1 MPFIEAPTTFYM
13 GRQYDPTAG
22 RLLDDVVYYDSRD
35 LTTHAVVV
43 GMTGSGKTGLCI
55 TLLEEAALDGLP
67 AIIIDPKGDITNL
80 LLTFPELRPEDFGP
94 WVNVDDAR
102 RAGLD
107 INEYSRDIAQRWR
120 EGLSSWGI
128 GPQRLAALK
137 NAAEFSIYT
146 PGSDAGLPISIL
158 DAMHAPREGWDG
170 NEEYHR
176 ERIRGITTALLALT
190 GVKTPNAVNSREHV
204 LISNLFEYAWRG
216 GIDLNLQDIIVQVQQ
231 PPFNKLGVL
240 DIDSFFPEKD
250 RFKLA
255 MELNN
260 IIASPS
266 FQSWLRGEPLDLQ
279 YLMYTPQ
286 GKPRINIFYIAHLS
300 DAERT
305 FIMTL
310 LLENILATMRSMSGT
325 TSLRAILYIDEVYGH
340 LPPYPK
346 NPPTKEPLLR
356 LLKQGRAFGIGV
368 VLATQN
374 PGDLDYK
381 GLSNAGTWFIGRL
394 QTENDKKKVLDG
406 LATVSSAENQLNLE
420 TLDKL
425 ISSVDP
431 RVFVMNNVHDPS
443 GPVLLHTRW
452 AMSYLRGPLTRDQ
465 IRRLM
470 DPRARQPTNQAQYGQ
485 QAYNTQ
491 PVYGQQ
497 QPQYAPPT
505 YGQQPPAYG
514 QQPATSAYGQQPQ
527 AAPPTY
533 GQQPQVAPPA
543 YGQSP
548 SATGPQNTLS
558 QPYTPAPG
566 AGGGFAPQPPPGLP
580 GSNVQQPPAYS
591 GYTPAPAGSTPPPM
605 SLPEAPGAG
614 RLGVVPPPPPLPENT
629 QGPYNPVQYQPPT
642 APFQNNTAGIS
653 PTGFTPPPA
662 PYQTGASPYTGQA
675 YSPPSAPYQ
684 EPANPFA
691 PPSAP
696 YPAGGAPVAP
706 QSYVPPTAPFT
717 GQEADFNTGVA
728 VPSGGRGGAAK
739 GAKSSK
745 SVASGNTMSV
755 TGFERDADLPTGYSY
770 TPPVI
775 ASAISQFYLPTVI
788 TMQQGIAR
796 WERQMGQRATQ
807 FGGNQLV
814 YTPFLLAQV
823 QVRYLDRK
831 SGVNMVETY
840 AYYVPNLDRAGL
852 IQWDQYRDRP
862 VVASQLSAAPFQQAA
877 YGELSPGMTDR
888 ARLTQLK
895 NEVVDYLTRTAGMTL
910 PYNSS
915 LDIYGTPGTG
925 FQDFQMRVNAAAREA
940 RDAEIDKVTAKYE
953 TIFDRMEEKIRREER
968 ERRSDQQAVQDLGQ
982 EELFT
987 LGEAVVS
994 LMRGHTAYTLSRV
1007 SRARRYKGQA
1017 KGDVAESNAVIREV
1031 EAEMDAAQQRFEY
1044 ELQQV
1049 NAKWKQIAGTVE
1061 EVRVTPFKKDIFP
1074 ELFGICWVPE
1084 YLLDINGVQVKL
1096 KAWENSSSRNRAN
1109 DAPPQLASSGGYGQQ
1124 GGYGAGPNN
1133 QQYLTSPQQTYP
1145 QQTYPQQGYGQQQP
1159 GYDQGFDQGYGQQG
1173 QDPYYDDFNQQGGGN
1188 Y

>member
-13 GRQYDPTAG
+13 GRQYDPSAG

-80 LLTFPELRPEDFGP
+80 LLTFPDLRPEDFMP

-102 RAGLD
+102 RAGLEP
-107 INEYSRDIAQRWR
+107 NEFARDVAQRWR

-137 NAAEFSIYT
+137 NAAEFNIYT

-158 DAMHAPREGWDG
+158 DAMHAPREGWAG

-190 GVKTPNAVNSREHV
+190 GTKTPNSVNSREHV
-204 LISNLFEYAWRG
+204 LISNLFEYAWRN

-255 MELNN
+255 TELNN
-260 IIASPS
+260 IIAAPS
-266 FQSWLRGEPLDLQ
+266 FQSWLRGEPLDMQ

-286 GKPRINIFYIAHLS
+286 GKPRVNVFYIAHLS

-310 LLENILATMRSMSGT
+310 LLENMLATMRGMSGT

-356 LLKQGRAFGIGV
+356 LLKQARAFGIGV

-406 LATVSSAENQLNLE
+406 LATVSTAENQLSIE

-443 GPVLLHTRW
+443 GPVLVHTRW
-452 AMSYLRGPLTRDQ
+452 AMSYLRGPLTREQ

-470 DPRARQPTNQAQYGQ
+470 DPRLRQLANQPQLQPGGYGQQYGQ
-485 QAYNTQ
+485 QQYTSPYATQ
-491 PVYGQQ
+491 PQG
-497 QPQYAPPT
+497 QYAPLPPAQPPAPQ
-505 YGQQPPAYG
+505 YGQQPPQQPLQPQYG
-514 QQPATSAYGQQPQ
+514 QQPPVQQYTQ
-527 AAPPTY
+527 
-533 GQQPQVAPPA
+533 
-543 YGQSP
+543 
-548 SATGPQNTLS
+548 S
-558 QPYTPAPG
+558 QPYTPAPSG
-566 AGGGFAPQPPPGLP
+566 AGSGFAAQPPPSLGTQGYPAQPQSAYTAQLP
-580 GSNVQQPPAYS
+580 PVPS
-591 GYTPAPAGSTPPPM
+591 GATPPPM
-605 SLPEAPGAG
+605 SLPETPNVG
-614 RLGVVPPPPPLPENT
+614 RVGVVPPPPPLPENT
-629 QGPYNPVQYQPPT
+629 QNMYTPAQYQPPS
-642 APFQNNTAGIS
+642 APFQSNTGAFGA
-653 PTGFTPPPA
+653 TGFTPPPA
-662 PYQTGASPYTGQA
+662 PFQTGASPYAGQA
-675 YSPPSAPYQ
+675 YAPPTAPFQ
-684 EPANPFA
+684 EAQNPFA
-691 PPSAP
+691 PPPP
-696 YPAGGAPVAP
+696 YQQTAAAPVAP
-706 QSYVPPTAPFT
+706 QSYAPPPAPFT
-717 GQEADFNTGVA
+717 GQDADYNTGVA
-728 VPSGGRGGAAK
+728 MPSRGSGA
-739 GAKSSK
+739 GAGKSSGT
-745 SVASGNTMSV
+745 SSASGNTVSV
-755 TGFERDADLPTGYSY
+755 TGFERDAALPPGYSF

-775 ASAISQFYLPTVI
+775 ASSINQFFLPSIVTL
-788 TMQQGIAR
+788 QQSVGR

-807 FGGNQLV
+807 FGGNQMV

-831 SGVNMVETY
+831 TGINMVESY
-840 AYYVPNLDRAGL
+840 AYYIPSLERSGL

-862 VVASQLSAAPFQQAA
+862 VLPSQLSSAPFQDAA
-877 YGELSPGMTDR
+877 YGEVGAGMTDR
-888 ARLTQLK
+888 TRLTQLK
-895 NEVVDYLTRTAGMTL
+895 NEIIDYINRTAGMTL
-910 PYNSS
+910 PYNST
-915 LDIYGTPGTG
+915 LDIYGTPGAG
-925 FQDFQMRVNAAAREA
+925 FQDFQMRVNATAREA

-953 TIFDRMEEKIRREER
+953 TLFSKLEEKARREER
-968 ERRSDQQAVQDLGQ
+968 ELKADRQAVQDLNQ

-994 LMRGHTAYTLSRV
+994 LMQGRTAYTLSRV

-1017 KGDVAESNAVIREV
+1017 KEGLSESNAVLQEID
-1031 EAEMDAAQQRFEY
+1031 AEMDALQQRFEY

-1061 EVRVTPFKKDIFP
+1061 EVRITPFKKDIHP
-1074 ELFGICWVPE
+1074 ELFGLCWMPE
-1084 YLLDINGVQVKL
+1084 YLLTINGMQAKL
-1096 KAWENSSSRNRAN
+1096 KAWENSSSRNRE
-1109 DAPPQLASSGGYGQQ
+1109 DAAPLNLPSGGQGGGGYAGQGGQQ
-1124 GGYGAGPNN
+1124 
-1133 QQYLTSPQQTYP
+1133 QYTQPQQGYT
-1145 QQTYPQQGYGQQQP
+1145 QQGYPQQGYPQQQGGYAQP
-1159 GYDQGFDQGYGQQG
+1159 GYGNQGQPPQNQG
-1173 QDPYYDDFNQQGGGN
+1173 QDPYYDDFGYQQGGGGPN

>member
-13 GRQYDPTAG
+13 GRQYDPNAG

-80 LLTFPELRPEDFGP
+80 LLSFPELRPEDFSP

-102 RAGLD
+102 RAGLEL
-107 INEYSRDIAQRWR
+107 NEYARDISQRWR

-128 GPQRLAALK
+128 GPQRIAALK

-146 PGSDAGLPISIL
+146 PGSDAGLPVSIL
-158 DAMHAPREGWDG
+158 DAMHAPRDGWDS

-204 LISNLFEYAWRG
+204 LISNLFEYSWRG

-240 DIDSFFPEKD
+240 DIDSFFPEKE

-406 LATVSSAENQLNLE
+406 LATVSSADNQLNLE

-431 RVFVMNNVHDPS
+431 RVFVMNNVHDPG
-443 GPVLLHTRW
+443 GPILLHTRW

-470 DPRARQPTNQAQYGQ
+470 DPRMRQMTNQAQYSQ
-485 QAYNTQ
+485 SAFSA
-491 PVYGQQ
+491 
-497 QPQYAPPT
+497 QPQYTAP
-505 YGQQPPAYG
+505 YGTPAYG
-514 QQPATSAYGQQPQ
+514 QQPP
-527 AAPPTY
+527 
-533 GQQPQVAPPA
+533 PQVAPPA
-543 YGQSP
+543 YGQPQPPAAPTYGQQPPQQATPPAYGQQPPAYGVPP
-548 SATGPQNTLS
+548 SATGPQPTLS
-558 QPYTPAPG
+558 QPYTPAPS
-566 AGGGFAPQPPPGLP
+566 AGGGFSSQPPSAPAYAPQQAAQYAPP
-580 GSNVQQPPAYS
+580 
-591 GYTPAPAGSTPPPM
+591 PAGSPPPPM
-605 SLPEAPGAG
+605 SLPERPGAD

-629 QGPYNPVQYQPPT
+629 GVYNPVQYQPPT
-642 APFQNNTAGIS
+642 APFQNNTAGIA

-662 PYQTGASPYTGQA
+662 PYQTGASPYAGQSYA
-675 YSPPSAPYQ
+675 PPPPPFQ
-684 EPANPFA
+684 QPANPFA
-691 PPSAP
+691 PPTAP
-696 YPAGGAPVAP
+696 YQGGGSPVPP
-706 QSYVPPTAPFT
+706 QSYAPPTAPFT
-717 GQEADFNTGVA
+717 GQDADFNTGVA
-728 VPSGGRGGAAK
+728 VPSAASRGKA
-739 GAKSSK
+739 SK
-745 SVASGNTMSV
+745 SAASGNTMSV
-755 TGFERDADLPTGYSY
+755 TGFERDAALPTGYSF

-775 ASAISQFYLPTVI
+775 SSTINQFYLPSIVTL
-788 TMQQGIAR
+788 QQAIAR
-796 WERQMGQRATQ
+796 WERQMGQRAAQ
-807 FGGNQLV
+807 FGGNQV
-814 YTPFLLAQV
+814 IYTPFLLAQV
-823 QVRYLDRK
+823 QVRYLDRR

-840 AYYVPNLDRAGL
+840 AYYIPNLDRAGL

-862 VVASQLSAAPFQQAA
+862 VVPSQLSAAPFQQAA

-888 ARLTQLK
+888 ARLTALK

-910 PYNSS
+910 PYNST
-915 LDIYGTPGTG
+915 LDIYGTPGAG
-925 FQDFQMRVNAAAREA
+925 FQDFQIRTTAAAREA

-953 TIFDRMEEKIRREER
+953 AIFDRLEEKIRREER
-968 ERRSDQQAVQDLGQ
+968 ELRTDKQALQDLGQ

-994 LMRGHTAYTLSRV
+994 LMKGHTAYTLSRV

-1031 EAEMDAAQQRFEY
+1031 EVEMDAAQQRFEY
-1044 ELQQV
+1044 ELQQI

-1061 EVRVTPFKKDIFP
+1061 EVRVTPFKKDIYP
-1074 ELFGICWVPE
+1074 ELFGICWMPE
-1084 YLLDINGVQVKL
+1084 YLLDVNGVQAKL
-1096 KAWENSSSRNRAN
+1096 KAWENTSSRNRA
-1109 DAPPQLASSGGYGQQ
+1109 DAPPQNLASGGGYGQQQGGYGQQ
-1124 GGYGAGPNN
+1124 GGPNT

-1145 QQTYPQQGYGQQQP
+1145 QQTYPQQGGYSPQQ
-1159 GYDQGFDQGYGQQG
+1159 GYDQGYDQGYGQQ
-1173 QDPYYDDFNQQGGGN
+1173 DPNNPYYDDQQGGGN
-1188 Y
+1188 W

>member
-13 GRQYDPTAG
+13 GRQYDPNAG

-102 RAGLD
+102 RAGLELS
-107 INEYSRDIAQRWR
+107 EYSRDISQRWR

-128 GPQRLAALK
+128 GPQRIAALK

-146 PGSDAGLPISIL
+146 PGSDAGLPVSIL
-158 DAMHAPREGWDG
+158 DAMHAPREGWDS

-190 GVKTPNAVNSREHV
+190 GMKTPNAVNSREHV

-240 DIDSFFPEKD
+240 DIDSFFPEKE

-443 GPVLLHTRW
+443 GPILLHTRW

-470 DPRARQPTNQAQYGQ
+470 DPRMRQLTNQAQYSQSPFAVQSQYGQ
-485 QAYNTQ
+485 PQYTAPYGT
-491 PVYGQQ
+491 PAYGQQ
-497 QPQYAPPT
+497 PQAT
-505 YGQQPPAYG
+505 PPAYG
-514 QQPATSAYGQQPQ
+514 QQPSAVPNYGQQP
-527 AAPPTY
+527 P
-533 GQQPQVAPPA
+533 QQGFPPA

-548 SATGPQNTLS
+548 SATGPQPTLS

-566 AGGGFAPQPPPGLP
+566 AAGGFAPQPPSVPTYTP
-580 GSNVQQPPAYS
+580 QQPYS
-591 GYTPAPAGSTPPPM
+591 PAPAGSTPPPM
-605 SLPEAPGAG
+605 SLPEAPSTG

-629 QGPYNPVQYQPPT
+629 GVYNPVQYQPPT
-642 APFQNNTAGIS
+642 APFQNNTAGVA

-662 PYQTGASPYTGQA
+662 PYQTGASPYAGQS
-675 YSPPSAPYQ
+675 YSPPTAPYQ
-684 EPANPFA
+684 EPINPFA
-691 PPSAP
+691 PPTAP
-696 YPAGGAPVAP
+696 YQAGGAPVAP
-706 QSYVPPTAPFT
+706 QSYTPPAAPFT
-717 GQEADFNTGVA
+717 GQDADFNTGVA
-728 VPSGGRGGAAK
+728 VPSSSRGKSGKAA
-739 GAKSSK
+739 ASK
-745 SVASGNTMSV
+745 AAASGNTMSV
-755 TGFERDADLPTGYSY
+755 TGFERDADLPPGYSF

-775 ASAISQFYLPTVI
+775 SSTINQYYLPSIVTL
-788 TMQQGIAR
+788 QQAIAR
-796 WERQMGQRATQ
+796 WERQMGQRASQ
-807 FGGNQLV
+807 FGGNQVV

-823 QVRYLDRK
+823 QVRYLDRR

-840 AYYVPNLDRAGL
+840 AYYIPNLDRAGL

-862 VVASQLSAAPFQQAA
+862 VVPSQLSAAPFQQAA

-888 ARLTQLK
+888 ARLTALK

-910 PYNSS
+910 PYNST

-953 TIFDRMEEKIRREER
+953 AIFDRLEEKIRREER
-968 ERRSDQQAVQDLGQ
+968 ELRTDQQALQDLGQ

-1044 ELQQV
+1044 ELQQI

-1061 EVRVTPFKKDIFP
+1061 EVRVTPYKKDIYP
-1074 ELFGICWVPE
+1074 ELFGICWMPE
-1084 YLLDINGVQVKL
+1084 YLLDINGMQAKL
-1096 KAWENSSSRNRAN
+1096 KAWENSSNRNRAV
-1109 DAPPQLASSGGYGQQ
+1109 DAPPQNMASSGGYGQQ
-1124 GGYGAGPNN
+1124 GYGGPNT

-1145 QQTYPQQGYGQQQP
+1145 QQTYPQQQGGTYPQQ
-1159 GYDQGFDQGYGQQG
+1159 GYDQGYDQGYGQQG
-1173 QDPYYDDFNQQGGGN
+1173 QDQYYDDSGYQQGGGN
-1188 Y
+1188 W